1 MPATAL
7 AKRPTGRRNDRRIN
21 PRRRAAVDIALSLA
35 ELNAGLGDYDRALE
49 HLSAADQLTGGALRR
64 RFQPQRD
71 SWLEQAS
78 PSRGS
83 RDSRPH

>member
-1 MPATAL
+1 MPAAAL
-7 AKRPTGRRNDRRIN
+7 AKRPTGSRFERRRD

-49 HLSAADQLTGGALRR
+49 HLSAADQLTGGALRM

-71 SWLEQAS
+71 SWLEQSS

>member
-7 AKRPTGRRNDRRIN
+7 AKRPTDRHDDRRIN

-35 ELNAGLGDYDRALE
+35 ELNASLGDYDRALE

>member
-1 MPATAL
+1 MPAAL
-7 AKRPTGRRNDRRIN
+7 MAQRSHERRVERRKD

-49 HLSAADQLTGGALRR
+49 HLSAADQLTSGALRR

-71 SWLEQAS
+71 AWLEQAS
-78 PSRGS
+78 TRGS
-83 RDSRPH
+83 RVSRPR